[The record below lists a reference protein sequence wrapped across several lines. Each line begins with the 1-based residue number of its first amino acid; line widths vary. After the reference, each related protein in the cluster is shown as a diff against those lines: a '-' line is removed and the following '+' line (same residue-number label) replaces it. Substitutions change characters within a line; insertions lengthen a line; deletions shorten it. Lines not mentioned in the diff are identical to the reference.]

1 MAWARVKLRINARLG
16 QFLQLLK
23 HVTLSLIENRLVTNV
38 GWRKNSESPLS
49 FISLQQIKMTKT

>member
-38 GWRKNSESPLS
+38 G
-49 FISLQQIKMTKT
+49 